1 MENKNLEETDVNE
14 KQKARNGKSAMPMRT
29 CLVMILAGVYGLIL
43 VFHFARM

>member
-29 CLVMILAGVYGLIL
+29 CLVMISFPGKRNLCSGK
-43 VFHFARM
+43 